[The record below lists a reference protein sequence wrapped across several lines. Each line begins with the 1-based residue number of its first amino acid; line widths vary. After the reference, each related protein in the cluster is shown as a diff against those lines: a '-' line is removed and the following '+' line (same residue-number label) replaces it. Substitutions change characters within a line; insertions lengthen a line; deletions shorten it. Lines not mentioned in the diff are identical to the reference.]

1 MSCTTLRRQDSLGKC
16 AICRFFLFF
25 YLLVLGNFK
34 PASTEEQRLGS
45 FRPCQS
51 KESVVASHKI
61 LVIDDSRVIRARV
74 REMLPQ
80 GNFEVI
86 EATDG
91 IEGIEAI
98 RAQKPNLIMLDFLLP
113 RMSGYEVYEEIQ
125 SDPAFQSIPL
135 VMMSGRREEL
145 TEKIQ
150 EPFEFFEFIEKP
162 FEQKE
167 LIGAIKGAMAK
178 ARKARPQKAAASAP
192 EKVSAGVDA
201 SAEIAN
207 LQKQIDSLQRDVAAL
222 KAQNNKILAFIKKK
236 LA

>member
-1 MSCTTLRRQDSLGKC
+1 M
-16 AICRFFLFF
+16 
-25 YLLVLGNFK
+25 
-34 PASTEEQRLGS
+34 
-45 FRPCQS
+45 
-51 KESVVASHKI
+51 ASHKI

-74 REMLPQ
+74 REMLPK

-98 RAQKPNLIMLDFLLP
+98 RAEKPNLIMLDFLLP

-125 SDPAFQSIPL
+125 GDPAFQNIPL

-178 ARKARPQKAAASAP
+178 ARKVRPQKVAVSAP
-192 EKVSAGVDA
+192 AVPATGTDSA
-201 SAEIAN
+201 AEIAG
-207 LQKQIDSLQRDVAAL
+207 LQKQVDALTRDVAAL
-222 KAQNNKILAFIKKK
+222 KAQSNKILAFIKKK
-236 LA
+236 LT

>member
-1 MSCTTLRRQDSLGKC
+1 M
-16 AICRFFLFF
+16 
-25 YLLVLGNFK
+25 
-34 PASTEEQRLGS
+34 
-45 FRPCQS
+45 
-51 KESVVASHKI
+51 ASHKI

-74 REMLPQ
+74 RDMLPN

-86 EATDG
+86 EAKDG

-113 RMSGYEVYEEIQ
+113 RMSGYEVYQEIQ
-125 SDPAFQSIPL
+125 SKAEFQSIPL

-178 ARKARPQKAAASAP
+178 ARKPRPQTAV
-192 EKVSAGVDA
+192 ERGVSGSEA
-201 SAEIAN
+201 SAEIAE
-207 LQKQIDSLQRDVAAL
+207 LQKQVDTLTREVAAL
-222 KAQNNKILAFIKKK
+222 KTQNNKILAFIKKK

>member
-1 MSCTTLRRQDSLGKC
+1 
-16 AICRFFLFF
+16 
-25 YLLVLGNFK
+25 
-34 PASTEEQRLGS
+34 
-45 FRPCQS
+45 
-51 KESVVASHKI
+51 VASHKI

-74 REMLPQ
+74 RDMLPK

-86 EATDG
+86 EAKDG
-91 IEGIEAI
+91 IEGIDAI

-113 RMSGYEVYEEIQ
+113 RMSGYEVYQEIQ
-125 SDPAFQSIPL
+125 TQPEFQSIPL

-178 ARKARPQKAAASAP
+178 ARKARPQQAAPAAAPTALP
-192 EKVSAGVDA
+192 TVDS
-201 SAEIAN
+201 SAEITA
-207 LQKQIDSLQRDVAAL
+207 LQKQIDTLTQDIAAL
-222 KAQNNKILAFIKKK
+222 KAQNNKILAFIKRK

>member
-1 MSCTTLRRQDSLGKC
+1 M
-16 AICRFFLFF
+16 
-25 YLLVLGNFK
+25 
-34 PASTEEQRLGS
+34 
-45 FRPCQS
+45 
-51 KESVVASHKI
+51 ASHRI

-74 REMLPQ
+74 RDMLPN

-86 EATDG
+86 EAKDG

-98 RAQKPNLIMLDFLLP
+98 RAQRPNLIMLDFLLP
-113 RMSGYEVYEEIQ
+113 RMSGYEVYQEIQ
-125 SDPAFQSIPL
+125 SKVEFQSIPL

-178 ARKARPQKAAASAP
+178 ARKPRPQVAI
-192 EKVSAGVDA
+192 VDEGTLSGEA
-201 SAEIAN
+201 VAELAT
-207 LQKQIDSLQRDVAAL
+207 LQKQVNILTKEVAAL

-236 LA
+236 FA

>member
-1 MSCTTLRRQDSLGKC
+1 M
-16 AICRFFLFF
+16 A
-25 YLLVLGNFK
+25 N
-34 PASTEEQRLGS
+34 
-45 FRPCQS
+45 
-51 KESVVASHKI
+51 KI

-74 REMLPQ
+74 RDMLPQ

-86 EATDG
+86 EAKDG
-91 IEGIEAI
+91 VEGIDAI

-113 RMSGYEVYEEIQ
+113 RMSGYEVFQEIQ
-125 SDPAFQSIPL
+125 AQPEFQKIPL

-178 ARKARPQKAAASAP
+178 ARKARPQAAVPAAATSTATGIN
-192 EKVSAGVDA
+192 S
-201 SAEIAN
+201 SAEIAA
-207 LQKQIDSLQRDVAAL
+207 LQAQIDTLTKDVAAL

>member
-1 MSCTTLRRQDSLGKC
+1 M
-16 AICRFFLFF
+16 
-25 YLLVLGNFK
+25 
-34 PASTEEQRLGS
+34 
-45 FRPCQS
+45 
-51 KESVVASHKI
+51 ASHRI

-74 REMLPQ
+74 RDMLPN

-86 EATDG
+86 EAKDG

-98 RAQKPNLIMLDFLLP
+98 RAQRPNLIMLDFLLP
-113 RMSGYEVYEEIQ
+113 RMSGYEVYQEIQ
-125 SDPAFQSIPL
+125 SKVEFQSIPL

-178 ARKARPQKAAASAP
+178 ARKPRPQAAI
-192 EKVSAGVDA
+192 VDEGTLSGEA
-201 SAEIAN
+201 VVELAT
-207 LQKQIDSLQRDVAAL
+207 LQKQVNTLTKEVAAL

-236 LA
+236 FA

>member
-1 MSCTTLRRQDSLGKC
+1 M
-16 AICRFFLFF
+16 
-25 YLLVLGNFK
+25 
-34 PASTEEQRLGS
+34 
-45 FRPCQS
+45 
-51 KESVVASHKI
+51 ASHKI

-74 REMLPQ
+74 RDMLPQ

-86 EATDG
+86 EAKDG

-113 RMSGYEVYEEIQ
+113 RMSGYEVFQEIQ
-125 SDPAFQSIPL
+125 AEPAFQSIPL

-150 EPFEFFEFIEKP
+150 EPFEYFEFIEKP

-167 LIGAIKGAMAK
+167 LIGAIKGAMTK
-178 ARKARPQKAAASAP
+178 ARKARPQAAKVAEPSTAAS
-192 EKVSAGVDA
+192 GGGNTL
-201 SAEIAN
+201 AEVAA
-207 LQKQIDSLQRDVAAL
+207 LQQQVATLTKDVAAL

>member
-1 MSCTTLRRQDSLGKC
+1 M
-16 AICRFFLFF
+16 
-25 YLLVLGNFK
+25 
-34 PASTEEQRLGS
+34 
-45 FRPCQS
+45 
-51 KESVVASHKI
+51 ASHKI

-74 REMLPQ
+74 RDMLPQ

-86 EATDG
+86 EAKDG

-125 SDPAFQSIPL
+125 AEPALQTIPL

-150 EPFEFFEFIEKP
+150 EPFEYFEFIEKP

-178 ARKARPQKAAASAP
+178 ARKVRPQAAAP
-192 EKVSAGVDA
+192 VEDTPAGPTG
-201 SAEIAN
+201 SLAEIAA
-207 LQKQIDSLQRDVAAL
+207 LQKQVEVLKKDVAAL
-222 KAQNNKILAFIKKK
+222 KAQNSKILAFIKKK

>member
-1 MSCTTLRRQDSLGKC
+1 M
-16 AICRFFLFF
+16 A
-25 YLLVLGNFK
+25 N
-34 PASTEEQRLGS
+34 
-45 FRPCQS
+45 
-51 KESVVASHKI
+51 KI

-74 REMLPQ
+74 RDMLPK

-86 EATDG
+86 EAKDG
-91 IEGIEAI
+91 VEGIDAI
-98 RAQKPNLIMLDFLLP
+98 REQKPNLIMLDFLLP
-113 RMSGYEVYEEIQ
+113 RMSGYEVYQEIQ
-125 SDPAFQSIPL
+125 AKSEFQKIPL

-162 FEQKE
+162 FEKKE

-178 ARKARPQKAAASAP
+178 ARKARPKSATPVDAAGAASA
-192 EKVSAGVDA
+192 STDTT
-201 SAEIAN
+201 AEITAM
-207 LQKQIDSLQRDVAAL
+207 QQQIDTLTKDVAAL